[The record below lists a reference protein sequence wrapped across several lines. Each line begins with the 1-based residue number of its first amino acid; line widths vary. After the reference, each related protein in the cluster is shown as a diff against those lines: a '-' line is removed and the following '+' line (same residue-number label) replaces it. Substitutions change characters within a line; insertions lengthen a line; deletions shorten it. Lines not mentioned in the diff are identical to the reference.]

1 MSLGKES
8 PYIFSKFNLLN
19 SDTFCGLLS
28 VRIRLIVLIG
38 YRASKKFTSLLTT
51 YGFQNVSFWPYNI
64 FLLTKLVRSRWLGF
78 SWPRSFLSVIID
90 FDFVSVHKNA
100 KQKNLANIH
109 LAWSSITHLPANS
122 ERERGGGGERRKPP
136 FVPLLHPILEL
147 VCRQVSQEGSFPWL
161 FSTFIVLNKYTL
173 YVYTLPFSVKE
184 NVQHIVK

>member
-8 PYIFSKFNLLN
+8 PYIFSKFNPLN

-38 YRASKKFTSLLTT
+38 YRAGKKGISLLTT
-51 YGFQNVSFWPYNI
+51 YGFQKVSFWPYNI
-64 FLLTKLVRSRWLGF
+64 FLLTELVRSRWLGF
-78 SWPRSFLSVIID
+78 SWPLSFLSVIID
-90 FDFVSVHKNA
+90 FDFVSAHKNA

-109 LAWSSITHLPANS
+109 LAWSSITHLRANS
-122 ERERGGGGERRKPP
+122 EGEGGGGRKPP

-147 VCRQVSQEGSFPWL
+147 VRRQVSQEGSFPWL